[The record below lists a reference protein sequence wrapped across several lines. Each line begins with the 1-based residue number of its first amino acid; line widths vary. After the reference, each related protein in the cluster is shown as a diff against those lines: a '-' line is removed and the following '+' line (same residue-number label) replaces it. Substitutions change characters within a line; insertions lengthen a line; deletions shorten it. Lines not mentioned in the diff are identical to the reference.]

1 MNAKQKRVFEIDRR
15 MELKLRL
22 SAKRAGE
29 AELPETG
36 PLVPTVPG
44 QEILSRLID
53 RVRRL

>member
-29 AELPETG
+29 GELPETG